1 MDLWPPFSK
10 KRRSKRVKNDSISE
24 LPDALILQILSL
36 LPTKDVFTT
45 SILSKRWQYLW
56 RSVYNFFIQCEDKSQ
71 TENFISFV
79 NYALDKSTCSK
90 IENFHLDFTHLSKYE
105 SQLKFVDD
113 ELLFPIS
120 RWLSTAVKKNV
131 ENVVLLS
138 DSYDYESIDL
148 PDSIYKCSTLIT
160 LDLTRCT
167 FSDEFSI
174 DWKFLKT
181 LKLNDLK
188 LQDDII
194 VKILSGCPA
203 LENLEISEFYGLSHL
218 DINSSNLKRL
228 KFEDYS
234 SYYDESDDP
243 SLDIIAPN
251 IQHLEISEDMY
262 DLKCRLI
269 NVSSVVSAKLNFQMS
284 CTSIAK
290 GASTATCPGEH
301 QVIRKLVEDYL
312 HKLSNTTELTIGT
325 WYTEVLMQFEEMSLP
340 ELKCKCLTLDL
351 RITKFYFYGAVILL
365 KVSPHLE
372 SLNITMTTTL
382 MDHRRCAFELG
393 YLAKEHDIYFLSS
406 FGFPNLKNVK
416 VFSSSKMCLKGN
428 IEWDN
433 DDLLKLSE
441 FILMNATVLEKFT
454 IISKRKTC
462 KICSM
467 KCASRYSLRLAE
479 KLAGCSRSSTTSVI
493 ICQEGASRD

>member
-1 MDLWPPFSK
+1 MELWPPFSK

-36 LPTKDVFTT
+36 LPTKDAFTT

-71 TENFISFV
+71 TKNFISFV

-90 IENFHLDFTHLSKYE
+90 IINFHLDFTHLSKYE

-120 RWLSTAVKKNV
+120 RWLSAAVKRNV

-148 PDSIYKCSTLIT
+148 PDTIYKCSTLIT

-167 FSDEFSI
+167 FNDEFSI

-218 DINSSNLKRL
+218 EINSSNLKRL

-234 SYYDESDDP
+234 SYYDESDHP
-243 SLDIIAPN
+243 SLDIVAPN

-290 GASTATCPGEH
+290 GASSATCPNEH
-301 QVIRKLVEDYL
+301 QVIRKLVQDYL

-351 RITKFYFYGAVILL
+351 RITKFYFYGAIILL
-365 KVSPHLE
+365 KASPHVE

-393 YLAKEHDIYFLSS
+393 YLAKERDIYFLSS

-441 FILMNATVLEKFT
+441 FILMKATVLEKFT

-493 ICQEGASRD
+493 ICQEGASHD